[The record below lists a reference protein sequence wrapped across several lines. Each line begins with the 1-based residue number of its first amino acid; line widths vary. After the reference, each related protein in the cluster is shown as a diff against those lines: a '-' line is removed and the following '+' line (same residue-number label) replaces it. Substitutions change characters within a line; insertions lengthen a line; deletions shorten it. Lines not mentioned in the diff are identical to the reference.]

1 MTPAGVITASGYISV
16 VSMQFERYHALNR
29 VRGCLLDC
37 RRNVRSVITTKTS
50 QSPLPS
56 RMTPAGAVGGTR
68 GCHRSFWSARG
79 ECWQPP
85 MYFDM
90 SNNPAIDVAKCSC
103 VAMPAATLSGQIQR
117 EINIIRKFAQT
128 GHLCSKYEPGG
139 PKKWSDDKNTP
150 DFDRNGLDL
159 QAAQFLGRS
168 VKNS

>member
-1 MTPAGVITASGYISV
+1 MTPAGVITATSYISV

-29 VRGCLLDC
+29 VRRCLLDC

-68 GCHRSFWSARG
+68 GCHRPFWSARG

-103 VAMPAATLSGQIQR
+103 VVMPHGHSQR
-117 EINIIRKFAQT
+117 PNTERNQYNSKICPNKSPMLEIRARGTEKMV
-128 GHLCSKYEPGG
+128 G
-139 PKKWSDDKNTP
+139 
-150 DFDRNGLDL
+150 
-159 QAAQFLGRS
+159 
-168 VKNS
+168 